1 MTTRPGR
8 HADEEIDAAEDLGLD
23 LVDEVSTSR
32 RRRRS
37 APVKRMALIAI
48 AAVVLVVGV
57 AAVVFTLMPRDVVS
71 EVRDA
76 EDTVATSADYEGGSA
91 TVSVS
96 PELNAGALEVA
107 GLPAPEGGT
116 AYRAWVV
123 DAATGSHSPL
133 EAIQPETTDGA
144 VGFTGASDIVS
155 IDVTVEP
162 ISETSDVPTSEP
174 VLSIELPQQD

>member
-8 HADEEIDAAEDLGLD
+8 RADEETDAAEDLGLD

-32 RRRRS
+32 RRLRS
-37 APVKRMALIAI
+37 APIKRVALIAI

-57 AAVVFTLMPRDVVS
+57 VAVVFTLMPRDVVS

-76 EDTVATSADYEGGSA
+76 GDTVSTSADYEGGSA

-96 PELNAGALEVA
+96 DELNAGALEVS
-107 GLPAPEGGT
+107 GLPAPRAGT
-116 AYRAWVV
+116 EYRAWVV
-123 DAATGSHSPL
+123 DAAAGSHSPL
-133 EAIQPETTDGA
+133 EAIEPETTDGA
-144 VGFTGASDIVS
+144 VGFTGASEIVS

-162 ISETSDVPTSEP
+162 IAEDSDVPTSEP
-174 VLSIELPQQD
+174 VLSIELPRQD